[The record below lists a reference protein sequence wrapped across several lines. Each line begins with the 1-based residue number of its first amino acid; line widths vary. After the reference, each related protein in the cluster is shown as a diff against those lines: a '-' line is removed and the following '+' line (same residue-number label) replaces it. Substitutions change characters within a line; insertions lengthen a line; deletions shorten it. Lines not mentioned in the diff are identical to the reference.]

1 MAELVFVGDL
11 ILDAPDPASYFSS
24 CREAIAGDLAVA
36 QVEWPHTTRGQV
48 CALEVPAPGAP
59 PENLAAL
66 PELGFAVATVASN
79 HTFDQGPFGVLDTI
93 TELRR
98 LGLATT
104 GAGMTLAEA
113 RRPAVV
119 EAGGLRIGVLAYN
132 AVGPRESWAT
142 GVKAG
147 TAFVR
152 ISQHYEVE
160 GASPGSPP
168 TEFTS
173 PDYETLEA
181 MQADIRGL
189 RASVDVSPS
198 ASTRASRSR
207 APSSRST
214 SGRSRG
220 AAIDAGADVVVGH
233 HAHILKGVEVYRD
246 RPIYHGLNHFVVA
259 YSEQSSPASAGA
271 AARRPVPGRSPI
283 FKQIGEPDR
292 SVLNFPYRREARH
305 TMIARVSVDR
315 DGVVS
320 AGFVPCWI
328 DERARPVAHGDDEQ
342 GRDDRRLRRRD
353 HRRGRA
359 RHAASVAGR
368 AGRVL
373 RARLDGPDAR
383 PAVEQQPARRSPT
396 RRRTRRAGS

>member
-11 ILDAPDPASYFSS
+11 ILDAPDPVSYFVH
-24 CREAIAGDLAVA
+24 CREAISGDVAIA
-36 QVEWPHTTRGQV
+36 QVEWPHTARGQV

-59 PENLAAL
+59 PQNLAGL
-66 PELGFAVATVASN
+66 RELGFDIATVASN

-93 TELRR
+93 EGLREL
-98 LGLATT
+98 GIGTT

-113 RRPAVV
+113 RTPAIV
-119 EAGGLRIGVLAYN
+119 EASGLRIGVLAYN

-181 MQADIRGL
+181 MQADV
-189 RASVDVSPS
+189 RALAGEVDIV
-198 ASTRASRSR
+198 AVAFHKGIAFVRAEIAQYERPLAR
-207 APSSRST
+207 
-214 SGRSRG
+214 
-220 AAIDAGADVVVGH
+220 AAIDAGADIVIGH

-246 RPIYHGLNHFVVA
+246 RPIYHGINHFVAA
-259 YSEQSSPASAGA
+259 YSPESSPANADT
-271 AARRPVPGRSPI
+271 ARRRPIPGRSPI

-292 SVLNFPYRREARH
+292 SVVNFPYRREARH
-305 TMIARVSVDR
+305 TIVARVSVDAE
-315 DGVVS
+315 GVRS

-328 DERARPVAHGDDEQ
+328 DEQARPVAHGDDEQ
-342 GRDDRRLRRRD
+342 GRETFDYVAAITREAGLDTALRWRD
-353 HRRGRA
+353 GRA
-359 RHAASVAGR
+359 VFYERGSTAQTLA
-368 AGRVL
+368 
-373 RARLDGPDAR
+373 
-383 PAVEQQPARRSPT
+383 QP
-396 RRRTRRAGS
+396 

>member
-11 ILDAPDPASYFSS
+11 ILDAPDPVSYFAR
-24 CREAIAGDLAVA
+24 CREAISGDVAIA
-36 QVEWPHTTRGQV
+36 QVEWPHTARGQV

-59 PENLAAL
+59 PENLAGL
-66 PELGFAVATVASN
+66 RELGFDIATVASN

-93 TELRR
+93 DGLRR
-98 LGLATT
+98 LGIGTT

-113 RRPAVV
+113 RAPAIV
-119 EAGGLRIGVLAYN
+119 EAAGLRIGVLAYN

-181 MQADIRGL
+181 MQADV
-189 RASVDVSPS
+189 RALAATVDIVAVSFHKGV
-198 ASTRASRSR
+198 AFVRAEIAQYERPLAR
-207 APSSRST
+207 
-214 SGRSRG
+214 
-220 AAIDAGADVVVGH
+220 AAIDAGADIVIGH

-246 RPIYHGLNHFVVA
+246 RPIYHGINHFVVA
-259 YSEQSSPASAGA
+259 YSPESSPASPDTAT
-271 AARRPVPGRSPI
+271 RRPIPGRSPI
-283 FKQIGEPDR
+283 FRQIGEPDR

-305 TMIARVSVDR
+305 TIVARVSVDAE
-315 DGVVS
+315 GVRS

-328 DERARPVAHGDDEQ
+328 DEQARPVAHGDDEQ
-342 GRDDRRLRRRD
+342 GRETFDYVAAVTKEAGLDTELRWREG
-353 HRRGRA
+353 RGVFYERGSTA
-359 RHAASVAGR
+359 QTAA
-368 AGRVL
+368 
-373 RARLDGPDAR
+373 
-383 PAVEQQPARRSPT
+383 QP
-396 RRRTRRAGS
+396 